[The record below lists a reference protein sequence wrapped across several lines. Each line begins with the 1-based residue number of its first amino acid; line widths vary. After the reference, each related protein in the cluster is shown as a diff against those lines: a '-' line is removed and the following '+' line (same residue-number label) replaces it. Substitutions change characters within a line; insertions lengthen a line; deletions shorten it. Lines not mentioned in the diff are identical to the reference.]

1 CQFTEIAGAVYP
13 DEYEAF
19 LSKMTAINLD
29 IGAILSNLCI
39 VKTDFYDRLFVS
51 TVWPLVVLSA
61 LAGICYIARKRNRST
76 QMPETAVQRKYL
88 EAGLFVLL
96 FVYSSV
102 SFTIFQ
108 TFVCQDLDDGS
119 AYLRADYSVKCWTQ
133 NYDAY
138 RTYASVMA
146 CVYPVGVPAVF
157 WWWLARNRRCLKEP
171 DRQAM
176 PHLLP
181 FRGLW
186 SAYKPSCYY
195 YEVVECSRRVF
206 LTGAAV
212 FVLPNSADQIAVVLL
227 VAVIFT
233 FISESL
239 SPFENKYDMWLYR
252 WGNAVLL
259 VSMYIALLL
268 KVELAAEASR
278 ISVAMTAL
286 LIATNV
292 CMFVAVVVQAG
303 LLVKGLILS
312 RRIEDVHSAPSSFDW
327 GA

>member
-19 LSKMTAINLD
+19 LSKMTPINLD
-29 IGAILSNLCI
+29 IGAILSSLCI
-39 VKTDFYDRLFVS
+39 VKTDFYDRLCFS

-61 LAGICYIARKRNRST
+61 LAGISYITRKRNRRT
-76 QMPETAVQRKYL
+76 QTSETVVQSKYL
-88 EAGLFVLL
+88 ATGLFVLL

-108 TFVCQDLDDGS
+108 TFVCHNLDDGNG
-119 AYLRADYSVKCWTQ
+119 YLRADYSVKCWTPKH
-133 NYDAY
+133 DVY
-138 RTYASVMA
+138 RMYASVMV

-157 WWWLARNRRCLKEP
+157 GWWLARNRRSLKEP

-176 PHLLP
+176 QHLTS

-186 SAYKPSCYY
+186 SAYKPSCHY
-195 YEVVECSRRVF
+195 YEVVECSRRVL

-212 FVLPNSADQIAVVLL
+212 FVSPNSAEQIAVVLL
-227 VAVIFT
+227 VAVIFM

-252 WGNAVLL
+252 WGNAVIL
-259 VSMYIALLL
+259 VSMYIALIL
-268 KVELAAEASR
+268 KVELAAEQSR

-286 LIATNV
+286 LIAANA
-292 CMFVAVVVQAG
+292 CMIATVIVQVA
-303 LLVKGLILS
+303 LLVKGLI
-312 RRIEDVHSAPSSFDW
+312 
-327 GA
+327 